1 MNAVERRTC
10 RKGDGV
16 RIIIHDLA
24 NTDFE
29 KLFPHSL
36 DETVVISSDAKIKHC
51 LGCFGCWTK
60 TPGVCVIRDGYEDM
74 GERLA
79 KCSEAVII
87 SRCYYGGFSPFVKN
101 VLDRSIPYI
110 HPNFQ
115 NRNGEMHHK
124 RRYKNTVDLRV
135 FFYGENITAK
145 EQQIARDL
153 VEANA
158 INMCWDVA
166 GVSFGHDVAE
176 LEGRVS

>member
-1 MNAVERRTC
+1 
-10 RKGDGV
+10 
-16 RIIIHDLA
+16 
-24 NTDFE
+24 
-29 KLFPHSL
+29 
-36 DETVVISSDAKIKHC
+36 
-51 LGCFGCWTK
+51 
-60 TPGVCVIRDGYEDM
+60 
-74 GERLA
+74 
-79 KCSEAVII
+79 
-87 SRCYYGGFSPFVKN
+87 
-101 VLDRSIPYI
+101 
-110 HPNFQ
+110 
-115 NRNGEMHHK
+115 MHHK